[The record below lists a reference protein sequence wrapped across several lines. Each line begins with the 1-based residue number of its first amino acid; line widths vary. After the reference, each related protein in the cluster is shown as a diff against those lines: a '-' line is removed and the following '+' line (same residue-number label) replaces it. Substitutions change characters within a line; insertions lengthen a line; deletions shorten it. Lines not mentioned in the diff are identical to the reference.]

1 MQYRRLGRTG
11 LKVSALALGSRS
23 LDARAWATP
32 DVEAAADALAFG
44 FDAGINAITTS
55 PAFGEAESLVGDLL
69 RRTGRAGEVLVLS
82 TLEPLIP
89 QPLPSP
95 HYHANDVYPA
105 RHIRASTEAS
115 LKALGVERLGLQQLP
130 AWCPE
135 WSNEGDW
142 LETFHRLKDEGKIA
156 GFGVA
161 TFDHDPGA
169 ALGAV
174 DAGLVDSVQVMF
186 NLFDPEASADLFP
199 MCRERDVGV
208 VVRSPLYAGA
218 LSQHIMTGEP
228 FPPGDWRRDHF
239 YPEHLAETRERVA
252 RLGAL
257 VSPPDRSVADLAL
270 RFCLSHPAV
279 STVAVG
285 MGTRRH
291 VEDSLRAMMSE
302 GLSTDTLVALA
313 PHRWLC

>member
-1 MQYRRLGRTG
+1 MQYRRFGRTG
-11 LKVSALALGSRS
+11 LKVSALTLGSRA

-32 DVEAAADALAFG
+32 DVEAAADAMAFG
-44 FDAGINAITTS
+44 FEAGVNAVTTS
-55 PAFGEAESLVGDLL
+55 PADGDAERLVGELL
-69 RRTGRAGEVLVLS
+69 RRTGRAKEVLVLS
-82 TLEPLIP
+82 TLEPLVP

-95 HYHANDVYPA
+95 HYHADDVYPA
-105 RHIRASTEAS
+105 SHIRASTEAS

-135 WSNEGDW
+135 WSREGDW
-142 LETFHRLKDEGKIA
+142 LETFHRLREEGKIA

-161 TFDHDPGA
+161 TFDHDAGA
-169 ALGAV
+169 ALGVVDDGAV
-174 DAGLVDSVQVMF
+174 DGVQVMF
-186 NLFDPEASADLFP
+186 NVFDPEASADLFP
-199 MCRERDVGV
+199 LCLERGVGV

-218 LSQHIMTGEP
+218 LSPKVLTGDP

-252 RLGAL
+252 RLEAL
-257 VSPPDRSVADLAL
+257 VSPPDGSVADLAL

-285 MGTRRH
+285 MRTREN
-291 VEDSLRAMMSE
+291 VEKALKVASE
-302 GLSTDTLVALA
+302 GPIASETLMALA